1 MKVTPIIIAGL
12 AVLVT
17 AKRAQKDSSNYPI
30 EVSLESLE
38 GSVVKVKISNLG
50 PNEVNLFSRASI
62 LDPNP
67 VHKLNLSSTNGM
79 VGQLELDRSA

>member
-1 MKVTPIIIAGL
+1 MKLSLIATASL
-12 AVLVT
+12 AAFVV
-17 AKRAQKDSSNYPI
+17 AKKKEKDSNYPI
-30 EVSLESLE
+30 EVSLEAQE

-67 VHKLNLSSTNGM
+67 VRKLNLSSINGKI
-79 VGQLELDRSA
+79 EDSD